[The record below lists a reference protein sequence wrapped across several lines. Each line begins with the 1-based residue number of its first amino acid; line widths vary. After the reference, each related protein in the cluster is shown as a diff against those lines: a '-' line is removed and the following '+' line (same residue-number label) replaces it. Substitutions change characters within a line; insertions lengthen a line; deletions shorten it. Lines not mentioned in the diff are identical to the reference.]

1 MNEHKNEEKLVLPK
15 IPYNSFMQVPNPG
28 NDWFRTQYR
37 QYYDLNENVEL
48 EFIDYKEWKKRYQ

>member
-1 MNEHKNEEKLVLPK
+1 MLFRS
-15 IPYNSFMQVPNPG
+15 NSFMQVPNPG